1 MELSMEQR
9 CLLWLSSAEVSAS
22 RVAELIAQFGS
33 AQAVW
38 ERYQTSDRP
47 LFSPKCKQ
55 ILNDLYSDHQIDALI
70 KHLEEKHVHLL
81 FADDVD
87 YPPLLREINDP
98 PYLLY
103 YAGQPECLKKP
114 CIAIVGTRTP
124 SDYGRH
130 MAGKLASGLC
140 EAGVTVVN
148 GLARGIDY
156 AAHHGA
162 LSVQGSTAGILGSGI
177 NNPYP
182 SEHTPLLRQIARSNG
197 IIISE
202 YPLDAAPMP
211 FHFPYRNRIIS
222 GCCIGTIFVEGRIKS
237 GGMHT
242 VSSALDQGRE
252 VFAVPGQTG
261 YLGAEGP
268 LAIMREGARLITSAE
283 DVLEDLSMSPLV
295 HTIPPSKADVAEPL
309 PDLQQSI
316 LKALRIQPLT
326 LDELI
331 ERLKTSPEEILT
343 ETSIMEI
350 SGLIRREAGNAYA
363 IANQ

>member
-9 CLLWLSSAEVSAS
+9 SLLWLSSAEVSAS

-33 AQAVW
+33 AQTVW
-38 ERYQTSDRP
+38 ERYPTSDCPR
-47 LFSPKCKQ
+47 FMPKCKK
-55 ILNDLYSDHQIDALI
+55 ILDDLYSDVKIDEMI
-70 KHLEEKHVHLL
+70 RQLEEKHVHLL
-81 FADDVD
+81 FADDEA
-87 YPPLLREINDP
+87 YPPLLREISDP

-103 YAGQPECLKKP
+103 YAGHLECLHKP
-114 CIAIVGTRTP
+114 CVAIVGTRTP

-130 MAGKLASGLC
+130 MAGKLASGFC
-140 EAGVTVVN
+140 KAGVTVVS

-156 AAHHGA
+156 AAHQGA
-162 LSVQGSTAGILGSGI
+162 LSVQGCTAGILGSGI

-202 YPLDAAPMP
+202 YPLNAKPMP

-222 GCCIGTIFVEGRIKS
+222 GCCVGTVFVEGRIKS

-283 DVLEDLSMSPLV
+283 DILEDLALSPLMP
-295 HTIPPSKADVAEPL
+295 TRSKRKAAPAL
-309 PDLQQSI
+309 PVLQQSI
-316 LKALRIQPLT
+316 LRALRIQPLSI
-326 LDELI
+326 DELTD
-331 ERLKTSPEEILT
+331 RLNCSPEDIMT

-350 SGLIRREAGNAYA
+350 SGLIRREAGNTFTLP
-363 IANQ
+363 NQ